1 MQNENDKKKIL
12 LLAFTSLGVV
22 YGDIGT
28 SPLYAIKECFNGLH
42 SIPLNELNIFG
53 ILSLAFWSLT
63 IIISIKYITFVT
75 KADNH
80 GEGGMFALLALIPIS
95 KAKLGNLKSKII
107 LFCGLLGASLL
118 YGDGIITPTISVLS
132 SIEGL
137 EIATDKAK
145 NFTVILTC
153 IILFVLFYFQKY
165 GTNKIGKVFGPIMFT
180 WFITLSLIGLVN
192 LYDNPV
198 VLKSINPYY
207 AIKFFI
213 HNGSTGFLILGSI
226 VLCITGGE
234 ALYADMGHFGRQAIK
249 ISWFN
254 FVYPSLILNYFGQG
268 ALLLKNSE
276 AVINPFYNMISK
288 NLIIPM
294 VILSTTAT
302 IIASQSLI
310 SGIFSITRQ
319 AIQLGYLPRLNIIH
333 TSEET
338 EGQIYIP
345 FVNKLMMLACII
357 VVINFKES
365 TKLASA
371 YGMAVTTD
379 MVITSILFFFVLY
392 KTWMWNFYKAIL
404 LTMFFLTFDIAYFL
418 ANILK
423 FFDGGWFPITI
434 AFCILFTMQTWRLG
448 REILGKK
455 IKDLKS
461 YSIPTSN
468 LSSLALER
476 RGTGPLIES
485 LLQNDNIGLPLEKL
499 VEELTNNIFAR
510 VYGTAVFMTVSLKG
524 IPPVLLHHIKH
535 NQVLH
540 QKVILLSIRS
550 VDIPY
555 VKNSRVEIKNIG
567 YGFYQLIALYG
578 FMETPNVIEIL
589 RIANDMGLNIN
600 IEETTFYLGREI
612 IIDTGKIKISKFRK
626 DLFIFMSRNSQSA
639 TSYFSIPPS
648 RVVEIGMQIEI

>member
-42 SIPLNELNIFG
+42 SIPLNELNILG
-53 ILSLAFWSLT
+53 ILSLSFWSLT

-165 GTNKIGKVFGPIMFT
+165 GTNKIGKVFGPVMFT
-180 WFITLSLIGLVN
+180 WFITLSIIGLVN

-392 KTWMWNFYKAIL
+392 KTWRWNFYKAIL

-485 LLQNDNIGLPLEKL
+485 LLQNENIGLPLEKL